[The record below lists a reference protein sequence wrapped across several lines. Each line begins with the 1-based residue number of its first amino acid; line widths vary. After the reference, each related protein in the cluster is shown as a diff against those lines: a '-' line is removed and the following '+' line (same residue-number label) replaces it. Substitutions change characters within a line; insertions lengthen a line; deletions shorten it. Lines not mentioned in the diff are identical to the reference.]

1 MLYGKQH
8 IAVDRKQNL
17 NELAGNLSKDH
28 KRFKSELTRAKEVG
42 TKIVVL
48 IEDDKYDC
56 LEDVKKWKSS
66 YSNLTGDWLYKT
78 MKTMQSKK
86 NEYDVEF
93 RFCKKNETGE
103 EIIKILLGGWSL
115 WISKNIWK
123 NTIKKTKSV

>member
-48 IEDDKYDC
+48 IEDDKYNC

-86 NEYDVEF
+86 DEYDVEF
-93 RFCKKNETGE
+93 RFCKKIETGE
-103 EIIKILLGGWSL
+103 EIIKILLGG
-115 WISKNIWK
+115 
-123 NTIKKTKSV
+123 